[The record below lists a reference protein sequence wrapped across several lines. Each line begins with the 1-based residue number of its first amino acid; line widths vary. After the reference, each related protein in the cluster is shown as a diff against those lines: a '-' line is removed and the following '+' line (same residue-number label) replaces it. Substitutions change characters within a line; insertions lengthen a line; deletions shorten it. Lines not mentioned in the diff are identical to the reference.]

1 MRTFLW
7 ALLVLVPVGLLL
19 VALSIVRSE
28 TAVLAA
34 PAGVLLGAAVV
45 GALVWAY
52 LRRRVDPV
60 ADAAIAIASGED
72 PGATL
77 PSHADARLG
86 AAIAALTSALADARR
101 DATIDRLTGVGTRA
115 AVTTTLTAEVERA
128 IRYDRQLSVAF
139 IDVDHFK
146 TVNDRHGH
154 DAGDSVLRAVAQAI
168 RSALRTTDV
177 VGRYGGEEFVVVLP
191 ETSIDDAATISEKL
205 RSAVEHVSVR
215 SRDGSDVSVTISV
228 GITGGR
234 GRTLRAEVLI
244 RGADA
249 AMYAA
254 KALGRNQVAVDAALD
269 ELSLVATAPIS
280 PAEVAQAREIGARA
294 RRAAED
300 ELVEFVH
307 GLPEG
312 GGRPSDAILSIADA
326 LARSCGMTPPEVERV
341 RLAAILRDVWKVT
354 VPAEVLQREGPLTGA
369 EWQLIAQHPRIGQV
383 ILEQSAALREVAPL
397 VLYHH
402 ERWGGH
408 GYPYGLRGPEIPLGA
423 RIVALADT
431 YDAIVAPRPGHRRAS
446 HEEAYA
452 EILRRSGSQFDP
464 DLVTLF
470 RELFASGVP
479 APAPEWSVDGL
490 GRSDRADRADRADS
504 IPSDAGEPSNAGQA
518 TDPADR
524 GAPAGAT
531 PEDRAPRSRI
541 PPADQL
547 PG

>member
-1 MRTFLW
+1 
-7 ALLVLVPVGLLL
+7 VPVGLAL
-19 VALSIVRSE
+19 V
-28 TAVLAA
+28 VLAIA
-34 PAGVLLGAAVV
+34 DGGSPAAAATAGILLGASLV
-45 GALVWAY
+45 GALGWAY

-60 ADAAIAIASGED
+60 ADAAEAIAAGD
-72 PGATL
+72 DAGAAI
-77 PSHADARLG
+77 PAHADARLG
-86 AAIAALTSALADARR
+86 TALATLAGALADARR
-101 DATIDRLTGVGTRA
+101 DATIDRLTGVATRGS
-115 AVTTTLTAEVERA
+115 VTATLTAEVERA
-128 IRYDRQLSVAF
+128 IRYDRQLAVAF

-154 DAGDSVLRAVAQAI
+154 AAGDSVLRAIAQAI

-205 RSAVEHVSVR
+205 RTAVEQVAVR
-215 SRDGSDVSVTISV
+215 GRDGSPVSVTISV

-234 GRTLRAEVLI
+234 GRTLRPEVLI

-269 ELSLVATAPIS
+269 ERAVVATAPIS
-280 PAEVAQAREIGARA
+280 QADAAQAREIGARA

-307 GLPEG
+307 SLPEG
-312 GGRPSDAILSIADA
+312 GGRPSDAILTIADA
-326 LARSCGMTPPEVERV
+326 IARAAGMTSAEVERV
-341 RLAAILRDVWKVT
+341 RLAAILRDVGKVT
-354 VPAEVLQREGPLTGA
+354 VPSEILRREGPLTGA

-408 GYPYGLRGPEIPLGA
+408 GYPYGLRGPEIPRGA
-423 RIVALADT
+423 RIVAIADT
-431 YDAIVAPRPGHRRAS
+431 YDAIVAPRAGHRRAS
-446 HEEAYA
+446 HEEAYV

-464 DLVTLF
+464 DLVTIF
-470 RELFASGVP
+470 RELFATGVP
-479 APAPEWSVDGL
+479 ARPPEWSVDRL
-490 GRSDRADRADRADS
+490 GRSDPGAARGHGEAGDS
-504 IPSDAGEPSNAGQA
+504 G
-518 TDPADR
+518 DPA
-524 GAPAGAT
+524 GSAGSGVPAESGVPAGSGESGAAAGAASGD
-531 PEDRAPRSRI
+531 PSPRTSV
-541 PPADQL
+541 PPADPPL
-547 PG
+547 G

>member
-1 MRTFLW
+1 MRTLLV
-7 ALLVLVPVGLLL
+7 ALLLLVPVGLAL
-19 VALSIVRSE
+19 VAVAVVRAE
-28 TAVLAA
+28 APVVDAA
-34 PAGVLLGAAVV
+34 AGVVLGAAVV
-45 GALVWAY
+45 GGVAWVY
-52 LRRRVDPV
+52 VRRRVDTV
-60 ADAAIAIASGED
+60 ADAA
-72 PGATL
+72 
-77 PSHADARLG
+77 
-86 AAIAALTSALADARR
+86 AAIAAGEDADAAIPAAADPRLGSAVTALAVALGDARR
-101 DATIDRLTGVGTRA
+101 DATVDRLTGVSTRA
-115 AVTTTLTAEVERA
+115 SVIATLTSEVERA

-146 TVNDRHGH
+146 AVNDSHGH
-154 DAGDSVLRAVAQAI
+154 VMGDSVLRAVAQAI

-205 RSAVEHVSVR
+205 RSAVEKASVR
-215 SRDGSDVSVTISV
+215 SRDGTPVSVTISV

-234 GRTLRAEVLI
+234 GRTLRAEVLL

-269 ELSLVATAPIS
+269 ELSLVAAAPIS
-280 PAEVAQAREIGARA
+280 AAEVAQAREIGARA
-294 RRAAED
+294 RRAAEV

-341 RLAAILRDVWKVT
+341 RLAAILRDVGKVT

-408 GYPYGLRGPEIPLGA
+408 GYPYGLRGTEIPLGA
-423 RIVALADT
+423 RIIAIADT
-431 YDAIVAPRPGHRRAS
+431 YDAIVVPRAGHRRAA
-446 HEEAYA
+446 HDEAFA
-452 EILRRSGSQFDP
+452 EILRRSGTQFDP
-464 DLVTLF
+464 DLVAMF
-470 RELFASGVP
+470 RELFATGVP
-479 APAPEWSVDGL
+479 PRSPEWSVDAL
-490 GRSDRADRADRADS
+490 GRSGGGPARAEAVPVTASPDMHAGDTGSGDP
-504 IPSDAGEPSNAGQA
+504 IDPSGAG
-518 TDPADR
+518 PAS
-524 GAPAGAT
+524 GGPIA
-531 PEDRAPRSRI
+531 
-541 PPADQL
+541 
-547 PG
+547 